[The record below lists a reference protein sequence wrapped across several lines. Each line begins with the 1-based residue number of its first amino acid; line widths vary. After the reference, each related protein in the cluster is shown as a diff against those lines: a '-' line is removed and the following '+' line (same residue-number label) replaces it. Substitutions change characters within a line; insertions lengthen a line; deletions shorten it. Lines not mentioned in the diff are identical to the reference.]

1 MMSDFFRS
9 FLTPNTEVPCSTIFT
24 LLYFCDTFWS
34 PLQNITLDVIYERT
48 FARFFFV
55 LDLQKNFRCIAIDC
69 KYFSSFFS
77 DISTIIGREKS
88 RKLFSK
94 EKKLK
99 KLWQYIFAKK
109 AILFCCTSMQNKR
122 KSLGKIRS
130 YFQHYKLGCKV
141 FNGIFSKFL
150 FSLDKQKILT
160 FPACF

>member
-1 MMSDFFRS
+1 M
-9 FLTPNTEVPCSTIFT
+9 NT
-24 LLYFCDTFWS
+24 
-34 PLQNITLDVIYERT
+34 PLQD
-48 FARFFFV
+48 FFFV

-88 RKLFSK
+88 RKLFLN

-141 FNGIFSKFL
+141 FNCFLQFL
-150 FSLDKQKILT
+150 FSFSWINKKESNSLCLYLNPNNLLQSKL
-160 FPACF
+160 